1 TIPVINISNTSQH
14 VPMSHVEQYVV
25 HINESDRVE
34 RVQEQ
39 LIRQFE
45 AVMKESRFLRS
56 PQITQLSFTLN
67 PNHLGHVQVQLMEVN
82 GEMTV
87 KMIASSLAAK
97 EMLESNIH
105 QLKHMFAPHNVIVER
120 NDTEVDEVN
129 QLEDEQDKD
138 EEQAMHE
145 DEQAQQRESNDDK
158 SEQNTVDFQ
167 SVLNNLGVSSGGEE
181 SNE

>member
-1 TIPVINISNTSQH
+1 RWLQQALSAQNIQTEEMTTVPATNTPNTSQH
-14 VPMSHVEQYVV
+14 VSMSHVEQYVI

-39 LIRQFE
+39 LVRQFE

-56 PQITQLSFTLN
+56 PQLTQLSFTLN

-105 QLKHMFAPHNVIVER
+105 QLKHMFAP
-120 NDTEVDEVN
+120 
-129 QLEDEQDKD
+129 
-138 EEQAMHE
+138 
-145 DEQAQQRESNDDK
+145 
-158 SEQNTVDFQ
+158 
-167 SVLNNLGVSSGGEE
+167 
-181 SNE
+181 